1 MQEYLLE
8 SPWIIGLL
16 GFFLAA
22 VLIYAWMQS
31 GRDLF
36 WKSSLGVAL
45 ATLALLVINV
55 TYKTDREV
63 LDEFIHKIAADLQ
76 ENRFQEVVKAV
87 HPEASEELR
96 SLKSQLEAVEFES
109 VQIKKIHGIELGKST
124 NPKSASIRMNVFVRA
139 SRGQN
144 KGSVPRWVRVHLE
157 QDRGKWFVVDYE
169 HRDPQYEMLNR
180 DGRERLDS
188 LYRR

>member
-76 ENRFQEVVKAV
+76 ANRYQEVVKSI
-87 HPEASEELR
+87 HPDASEELR

-124 NPKSASIRMNVFVRA
+124 NPKNASIRMNVFVRA

-144 KGSVPRWVRVHLE
+144 TGSVPRWVRVHLE

>member
-45 ATLALLVINV
+45 ATVALLVINV

-76 ENRFQEVVKAV
+76 ANRFQEVVKSV
-87 HPEASEELR
+87 HPDASEELR
-96 SLKSQLEAVEFES
+96 
-109 VQIKKIHGIELGKST
+109 T
-124 NPKSASIRMNVFVRA
+124 
-139 SRGQN
+139 
-144 KGSVPRWVRVHLE
+144 E
-157 QDRGKWFVVDYE
+157 QDHGKWFVVDYE
-169 HRDPQYEMLNR
+169 HRDPHYEMLNR

-188 LYRR
+188 LYKR

>member
-55 TYKTDREV
+55 NYKTDREV

-76 ENRFQEVVKAV
+76 DNRFQEVVKAV

>member
-45 ATLALLVINV
+45 ATVALLVINV

-76 ENRFQEVVKAV
+76 ANRFQEVVKSV
-87 HPEASEELR
+87 HPDASEELK

-109 VQIKKIHGIELGKST
+109 VQIKKIHGIDLGKST
-124 NPKSASIRMNVFVRA
+124 NPKNASIRMNVFVRA

-144 KGSVPRWVRVHLE
+144 TGSVPRWVRVHLE
-157 QDRGKWFVVDYE
+157 QDHGKWFVVDYE
-169 HRDPQYEMLNR
+169 HRDPHYEMLNR

-188 LYRR
+188 LYKR

>member
-1 MQEYLLE
+1 
-8 SPWIIGLL
+8 
-16 GFFLAA
+16 
-22 VLIYAWMQS
+22 MQS

-45 ATLALLVINV
+45 ATVALLAINI

-76 ENRFQEVVKAV
+76 ANRFQEVVKSV

-124 NPKSASIRMNVFVRA
+124 NPKNASIRMNVFVRA

-144 KGSVPRWVRVHLE
+144 TGSVPRWVRVHLE

-169 HRDPQYEMLNR
+169 HRDPHYEMLNR

>member
-16 GFFLAA
+16 GSFASG
-22 VLIYAWMQS
+22 VLVYAWMQS

-36 WKSSLGVAL
+36 WKSSLAVAL
-45 ATLALLVINV
+45 ATLVLLLVNV

-63 LDEFIHKIAADLQ
+63 LDAFIRKIAEDLQ
-76 ENRFQEVVKAV
+76 ANRFQEVANCV
-87 HPEASEELR
+87 HPDASEQLR
-96 SLKSQLEAVEFES
+96 ALKSQLEAVEFES

-124 NPKSASIRMNVFVRA
+124 NPKNATIRMNVFVRA

-144 KGSVPRWVRVHLE
+144 TGSVPRWVQVHLE
-157 QDRGKWFVVDYE
+157 QERGKWYVVDYE

-188 LYRR
+188 LYRQ

>member
-76 ENRFQEVVKAV
+76 DNRFQEVVKAV